1 MGTAAATAAIS
12 RAAQAASSSRS
23 AGHSNRGREASWPR
37 CPTERQPSP
46 PTRKEPNPMNN
57 VLALQTL
64 TAEAAAEA
72 ELHLSAISDECDVD

>member
-1 MGTAAATAAIS
+1 
-12 RAAQAASSSRS
+12 
-23 AGHSNRGREASWPR
+23 
-37 CPTERQPSP
+37 
-46 PTRKEPNPMNN
+46 MNN